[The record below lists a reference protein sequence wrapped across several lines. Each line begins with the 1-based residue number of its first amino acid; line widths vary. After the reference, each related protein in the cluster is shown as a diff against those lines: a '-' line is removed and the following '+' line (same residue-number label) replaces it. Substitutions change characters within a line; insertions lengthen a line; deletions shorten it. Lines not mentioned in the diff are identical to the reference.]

1 MIKEITSQFEWT
13 SFFNEAGSPSF
24 LHSWEWG
31 EFQTK
36 LGYGVLRLAITD
48 DSVIP
53 AEAGI
58 QSISNIIAIC
68 QVIKI
73 KAKRGN
79 MLFIPHG
86 PIFVIPAEAG
96 IQTKNIIDELKK
108 YLIDIAKREDFSFI
122 RMAPIFQDS
131 KEHRETFTILGFRTA
146 PIYMHAERLWVLD
159 ISKDEDTLLKEMRKT
174 TRYSIRKAEK
184 EGVTVVKRTDEK
196 ALREFQDLYN
206 RTAARENFT
215 AYSPSYLKHE
225 YDAFHRTENAN
236 WFFAYEKDGK
246 LTAAAL
252 IDYTKSTA
260 FYHQGATLHSKVPT
274 SYLLQWESI
283 KEAKRRGC
291 THYNFWGTLQPGRTP
306 KNWGGLSL
314 FKEGFGGYQVDYVPT
329 QDLILSPKYWIT
341 YLYELYLKWR
351 RGV

>member
-1 MIKEITSQFEWT
+1 MEIKEITSQSEWT
-13 SFFNEAGSPSF
+13 TFFNEAGSPSF

-31 EFQTK
+31 EFQSK
-36 LGYGVLRLAITD
+36 LGYKPMRLGVFEGNDLVAIAL
-48 DSVIP
+48 IL
-53 AEAGI
+53 
-58 QSISNIIAIC
+58 
-68 QVIKI
+68 KI

-86 PIFVIPAEAG
+86 PLVNLKFEIHNLKSMLSDLLSYL
-96 IQTKNIIDELKK
+96 KNIAQNEG
-108 YLIDIAKREDFSFI
+108 YSFI

-131 KEHRETFTILGFRTA
+131 KEHREMFSSLVFCTA

-159 ISKDEDTLLKEMRKT
+159 ITKDEDTLLKEMRKT

-196 ALREFQDLYN
+196 ALKEFQNLYN
-206 RTAARENFT
+206 ETAERENFT
-215 AYSPSYLKHE
+215 AYSPSYLAHE
-225 YDAFHRTENAN
+225 YHAFNQTGNAN

-260 FYHQGATLHSKVPT
+260 FYHQGATLHSRIPT

-291 THYNFWGTLQPGRTP
+291 THYNFWGTLQAGRTP

-329 QDLILSPKYWIT
+329 QDLILSKKYWIT